1 MKIRLFG
8 FILSPAIYRLL
19 SGKIASVSLQVETIM
34 PKYTPLILLL
44 LAVLISGCG
53 SAQETV
59 QPSPTPVPTVV
70 LDIPAASDDF
80 STGSGCTV
88 VSLKPTPGA
97 TPESPFL
104 PITQDDWSRGPADA
118 PITLIAYSDFQC
130 PYCAQFA
137 PILERLLGDFP
148 SELRVVYRH
157 LPLIGTPE
165 QPFHANA
172 ALATQAAEAAGQQG
186 AFWQMHDLLFSRQ
199 GEWSSLSNADFEN
212 WLLQRARELG
222 LDAEQFADT
231 LTSQEL
237 VDFAQHAWESAG
249 QLGLSSTPTLI
260 FDGNVWPSNVPMDY
274 WSLWAVIKLTLLE
287 DRQFY
292 ECPEMTIDPTAQ
304 YLATLETEK
313 GEILIELY
321 PDVAPLAVNSFI
333 FLAQNGWFDGV
344 TFHRVLPG
352 FVAQAGDPS
361 GTGYGGPGYA
371 FRNEV
376 SADYTFD
383 GPGVVAMANAGPD
396 SNGSQ
401 FFITYAAAAQLD
413 GSYTIFGRVISGMDV
428 VESLTPRNPA
438 TNADLPP
445 GDLIIKVTIEQ
456 R

>member
-1 MKIRLFG
+1 
-8 FILSPAIYRLL
+8 
-19 SGKIASVSLQVETIM
+19 M
-34 PKYTPLILLL
+34 PKYTLLILLL
-44 LAVLISGCG
+44 LAGLLSGCG
-53 SAQETV
+53 GAKETV
-59 QPSPTPVPTVV
+59 QPTQTPLPTVV

-88 VSLKPTPGA
+88 VSLQPTPGA

-104 PITQDDWSRGPADA
+104 PVTTEDWSRGPADA

-130 PYCAQFA
+130 PYCAQLA
-137 PILERLLGDFP
+137 PIIERLLGDFP
-148 SELRVVYRH
+148 TELRVVYRH
-157 LPLIGTPE
+157 FPLIGTPE
-165 QPFHANA
+165 KPFHANA
-172 ALATQAAEAAGQQG
+172 ALATQAAEAAGKQG
-186 AFWQMHDLLFSRQ
+186 AFWGMHDLLFARQ
-199 GEWSSLSNADFEN
+199 AEWASLSGADFQD
-212 WLLQRARELG
+212 WLLQRASELD
-222 LDAEQFADT
+222 LDAEQFAAD

-237 VDFAQHAWESAG
+237 VDVAQRAWESG
-249 QLGLSSTPTLI
+249 KELGLSSTPTLI

-274 WSLWAVIKLTLLE
+274 WSLWAVINLTLLE

-304 YLATLETEK
+304 YVATLETEK
-313 GEILIELY
+313 GDIVIELY

-333 FLAQNGWFDGV
+333 FLAQHGWFDGV

-371 FRNEV
+371 FRNEI
-376 SADYTFD
+376 STDYTFD
-383 GPGVVAMANAGPD
+383 GPGVVAMANAGAD

-401 FFITYAAAAQLD
+401 FFITYDATPQLD
-413 GSYTIFGRVISGMDV
+413 GSYTIFGHVIAGMEV

-445 GDLIIKVTIEQ
+445 GDLILKVTIEQ